1 MRPRSRSEDNLG
13 IGCFA
18 LTDAFAR
25 IVTINPFRAIT
36 RIAPTTAFV
45 EMKSGSEFNSEPL
58 PGLSEG
64 ETYSLKMLMALSLRI
79 FFLLSSLSGSSTNSF
94 LQRVSPKPLVAQNT
108 LARPIGPSM
117 KSTVGLWRPDG

>member
-1 MRPRSRSEDNLG
+1 MLPPSRTQDNVG

-18 LTDAFAR
+18 PTDAFAR

-36 RIAPTTAFV
+36 RIAATTAFV
-45 EMKSGSEFNSEPL
+45 EMKRGSELNSEPL
-58 PGLSEG
+58 PGFYEDL
-64 ETYSLKMLMALSLRI
+64 TYSLKMLMALSRRI
-79 FFLLSSLSGSSTNSF
+79 FFLLSSLSGNSTNSF

-117 KSTVGLWRPDG
+117 KSTVGLCRPDG